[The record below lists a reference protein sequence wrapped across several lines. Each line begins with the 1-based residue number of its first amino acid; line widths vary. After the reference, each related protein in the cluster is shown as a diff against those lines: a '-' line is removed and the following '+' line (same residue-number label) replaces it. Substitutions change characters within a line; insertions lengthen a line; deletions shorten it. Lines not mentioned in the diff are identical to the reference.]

1 MTPPNLGG
9 QNLVEDGASR
19 SLYQTY
25 RGTLNQLKI
34 PRAPTHPNTLS
45 QVLDKANG
53 FLKAIL
59 QALPQVFPRSRDT
72 SLLPEHSRTLQNLLD
87 AVLTLSGH
95 TYVRW
100 T

>member
-59 QALPQVFPRSRDT
+59 QALPQVFPT
-72 SLLPEHSRTLQNLLD
+72 LETLICLQNILALSRTFS
-87 AVLTLSGH
+87 TPC
-95 TYVRW
+95 
-100 T
+100 